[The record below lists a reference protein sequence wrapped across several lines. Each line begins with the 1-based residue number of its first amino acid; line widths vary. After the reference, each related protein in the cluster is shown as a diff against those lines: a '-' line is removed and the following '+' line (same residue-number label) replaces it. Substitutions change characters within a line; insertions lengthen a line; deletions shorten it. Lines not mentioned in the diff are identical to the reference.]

1 MNEKQELNACMLY
14 LAVRMI
20 AVVGLT
26 SKRVQFEIFLM
37 ASEKIVSCDC
47 FKQDFIMSG
56 FVLSCSYFKLL

>member
-1 MNEKQELNACMLY
+1 
-14 LAVRMI
+14 
-20 AVVGLT
+20 
-26 SKRVQFEIFLM
+26 M